1 LDAWVNSGLVSS
13 QIIYGPVVSRRLG
26 RSLGINLFPWG
37 RKICSFDCVYCEHGV
52 TDVLTLA
59 PRLEDFFSAG
69 EVLAA
74 VEKALQQSGS
84 LDCLTFSGNGEPT
97 LHPQFSSI
105 ALAVHSLRDRLR
117 PETRL
122 AVFSNATT
130 VHRPEV
136 QQALAL
142 FDLPILKLDAGTE
155 EALQTVNRPAA
166 GVTLLTIVSGIKRI
180 PHPVL
185 QALFVQGRYD
195 NSSSQAFGEWL
206 ELLADIRPQA
216 VQIYS
221 LDRLPAQD
229 GVEVVDRSRLE
240 QMADEI
246 RAQKGLSVQV
256 Y

>member
-1 LDAWVNSGLVSS
+1 MPS
-13 QIIYGPVVSRRLG
+13 QIIYGPVFSRRLG

-59 PRLEDFFSAG
+59 PRLEDFFSA
-69 EVLAA
+69 EDVLAA
-74 VEKALQQSGS
+74 VENTLQQSGP

-97 LHPQFSSI
+97 LHPQFRSI
-105 ALAVHSLRDRLR
+105 ALAVRALRDRLQ
-117 PETRL
+117 PNTRL

-130 VHRPEV
+130 VHRPEI

-142 FDLPILKLDAGTE
+142 FDLPILKLDTGTE
-155 EALQTVNRPAA
+155 EALQAVNRPAA

-195 NSSSQAFGEWL
+195 NSGSEEFAQWL
-206 ELLADIRPQA
+206 ELLKEIRPQA

-221 LDRLPAQD
+221 LDRLPAED
-229 GVEVVDRSRLE
+229 GVEAVDRSRLE
-240 QMADEI
+240 QMASEI
-246 RAQKGLSVQV
+246 RAQTGLPVQV

>member
-1 LDAWVNSGLVSS
+1 
-13 QIIYGPVVSRRLG
+13 LG
-26 RSLGINLFPWG
+26 RSLGINLFGWG

-59 PRLEDFFSAG
+59 PRLGDFFPAE
-69 EVLAA
+69 EVSAA
-74 VEKALQQSGS
+74 VENALQQSGP

-97 LHPQFSSI
+97 LHPQFGAI
-105 ALAVHSLRDRLR
+105 AQAVCALRDRLR
-117 PETRL
+117 PEMRL

-130 VHRPEV
+130 VHRPEI

-155 EALQTVNRPAA
+155 EVLRAVNRPAA
-166 GVTLLTIVSGIKRI
+166 GVTLATIVSGIKRI

-185 QALFVQGRYD
+185 QALFVQGCYS
-195 NSSSQAFGEWL
+195 NSDSQAFTQWL
-206 ELLADIRPQA
+206 ELVMEIQPQA

-221 LDRLPAQD
+221 LDRLPAQE
-229 GVEVVDRSRLE
+229 GVQEVDRSRLQ
-240 QMADEI
+240 QMADEV
-246 RAQKGLSVQV
+246 RARTGRPVQV

>member
-1 LDAWVNSGLVSS
+1 LDAWVNPRRMPN
-13 QIIYGPVVSRRLG
+13 QIIYGPVFSRRLG

-59 PRLEDFFSAG
+59 PPLENFFSA
-69 EVLAA
+69 EDVLAA
-74 VEKALQQSGS
+74 VENALQQSGS

-97 LHPQFSSI
+97 LHPQFRSI
-105 ALAVHSLRDRLR
+105 AQAVRSLRDRLR
-117 PETRL
+117 PKMRL

-130 VHRPEV
+130 VQRPEI

-142 FDLPILKLDAGTE
+142 FDLPILKLDAGNE
-155 EALQTVNRPAA
+155 EALQAVNRPMA
-166 GVTLLTIVSGIKRI
+166 GVTLATIVSGMKRI
-180 PHPVL
+180 PHLVL
-185 QALFVQGRYD
+185 QALFVQGRYN
-195 NSSSQAFGEWL
+195 NSGSQAFVEWL
-206 ELLADIRPQA
+206 ELLAEIRPQA

-229 GVEVVDRSRLE
+229 GVEEVDRSRLE
-240 QMADEI
+240 QMANEI
-246 RAQKGLSVQV
+246 RARTGLPVQV